1 LTWQSEEARKLI
13 EVGVHNDSAIALTYG
28 TGHHA
33 APGIYQHDK
42 RWRVLGRD
50 DKRPGSTWTR
60 SRIQFESVV
69 DCYARPQH
77 TLSIF
82 ENATGRKSGTGPN
95 VKK

>member
-1 LTWQSEEARKLI
+1 MLRRAFINTTKDGEFWGEMTK
-13 EVGVHNDSAIALTYG
+13 T
-28 TGHHA
+28 
-33 APGIYQHDK
+33 
-42 RWRVLGRD
+42 
-50 DKRPGSTWTR
+50 GSTWTR